1 MSKKT
6 GLRPF
11 RNGGVRLELEI
22 FVTDSRKRVAKVVH
36 NYGHAG
42 IGVILS
48 WGCAEDVCQLIVKD
62 LNLRKSSNL

>member
-11 RNGGVRLELEI
+11 RNGGVRLELEE
-22 FVTDSRKRVAKVVH
+22 FVIEDRNNIAKVVH

-48 WGCAEDVCQLIVKD
+48 WGCADEVCQLIMKD
-62 LNLRKSSNL
+62 LNLEVSSDL

>member
-1 MSKKT
+1 VSKKT

-11 RNGGVRLELEI
+11 RDGGVRLEMEV
-22 FVTDSRKRVAKVVH
+22 FVGDSGRRVAKVVH

-48 WGCAEDVCQLIVKD
+48 WGCADEVCQLIMND
-62 LNLRKSSNL
+62 FNLKRSANL